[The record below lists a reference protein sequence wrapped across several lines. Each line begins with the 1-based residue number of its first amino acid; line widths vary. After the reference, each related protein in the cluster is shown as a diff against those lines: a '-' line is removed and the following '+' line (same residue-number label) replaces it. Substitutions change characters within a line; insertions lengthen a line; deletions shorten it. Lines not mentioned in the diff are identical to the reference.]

1 MASTTFTYTA
11 GQGARMATAYG
22 KELGLGQDASA
33 AQIKAEIWNQ
43 VRAVVLKWEKQT
55 AETAA
60 LATADAALT
69 DLGGVT

>member
-1 MASTTFTYTA
+1 
-11 GQGARMATAYG
+11 MATAYG

-43 VRAVVLKWEKQT
+43 VRAIVAKWEKQT
-55 AETAA
+55 AEAA
-60 LATADAALT
+60 AVATADAGLT